1 MCLAKPALAETRRL
15 AVIVGNN
22 NGGPTET
29 PLHYAEEDA
38 SKVADVLAQL
48 GDVHA
53 DELFLLKGRGRDE
66 LKEALSRATGMV
78 TAFRQNPGDR
88 TVLVFYYSGH
98 SDGDA
103 LELGADRVPYSELRE
118 WVRDTKADVR
128 VLVLDGCKSGA
139 LMQSKGGTKGPAFE
153 INLTDQLDATG
164 EAILTSSAADEL
176 ALESREIRG
185 SFFTHH
191 FVSGLRGAADASGDG
206 RVTLA
211 EAYQYAFSH
220 TLAATSATG
229 LRQHPG
235 YDYRLAGKGELV
247 LTEMAQPSASLELP
261 TGFERALIVLV
272 RRDQVLA
279 ELTSDAARRV
289 ALAPGEYAV
298 RAWKGT
304 QAYAT
309 RVLLAAGE
317 SKNLT
322 WAELQAVSSP
332 SVASKGH
339 VDIPEVQGLDT
350 LTPEAQAEYL
360 EKYVTVGDV
369 ARFIV
374 TRYAAQ
380 EIEPSF
386 NLYQGKYRKPLD
398 GDDFYA
404 LAGRADLASRYQSRQ
419 ALRIGLT
426 VGAGAL
432 IVGGVVY
439 SITGIRQPVP
449 CGLGPGDPNFV
460 DRCITHADEGS
471 YSSAFVGIAGVITG
485 SLLAIVGLGLNPHP
499 VEAHEVRRLAEEYN
513 AGLMRRL
520 GNRPD
525 STPSARNSG
534 VTFQFKP
541 YASPRGGGLALAGTF

>member
-1 MCLAKPALAETRRL
+1 MKSPSSVALAFACAATCLARPAFSETRRL

-22 NGGPTET
+22 NGGPTEK

-38 SKVADVLAQL
+38 AKVADVLAQL

-53 DELFLLKGRGRDE
+53 DELFLLKGRGKDE
-66 LKEALSRATGMV
+66 LKEALSRAAVLV
-78 TAFRQNPGDR
+78 TAFRQNPDDR

-103 LELGADRVPYSELRE
+103 LELGADRVPYSELRQ
-118 WVRDTKADVR
+118 WLRDTRADVR
-128 VLVLDGCKSGA
+128 VLVLDGCKSGS
-139 LMQSKGGTKGPAFE
+139 LVSKGGTPGPAFE
-153 INLTDQLDATG
+153 IKLSDQLDATG

-176 ALESREIRG
+176 SLESREIRG

-229 LRQHPG
+229 VRQHPG

-247 LTEMAQPSASLELP
+247 LTEVAQPSASLELP
-261 TGFERALIVLV
+261 AGFERALIVLV

-309 RVLLAAGE
+309 RLLLAAGE
-317 SKNLT
+317 LKKLT

-339 VDIPEVQGLDT
+339 LDTPEVEGLDA
-350 LTPEAQAEYL
+350 LTPEAQA
-360 EKYVTVGDV
+360 
-369 ARFIV
+369 
-374 TRYAAQ
+374 
-380 EIEPSF
+380 
-386 NLYQGKYRKPLD
+386 
-398 GDDFYA
+398 
-404 LAGRADLASRYQSRQ
+404 
-419 ALRIGLT
+419 
-426 VGAGAL
+426 
-432 IVGGVVY
+432 
-439 SITGIRQPVP
+439 
-449 CGLGPGDPNFV
+449 
-460 DRCITHADEGS
+460 
-471 YSSAFVGIAGVITG
+471 
-485 SLLAIVGLGLNPHP
+485 
-499 VEAHEVRRLAEEYN
+499 
-513 AGLMRRL
+513 
-520 GNRPD
+520 
-525 STPSARNSG
+525 
-534 VTFQFKP
+534 
-541 YASPRGGGLALAGTF
+541 